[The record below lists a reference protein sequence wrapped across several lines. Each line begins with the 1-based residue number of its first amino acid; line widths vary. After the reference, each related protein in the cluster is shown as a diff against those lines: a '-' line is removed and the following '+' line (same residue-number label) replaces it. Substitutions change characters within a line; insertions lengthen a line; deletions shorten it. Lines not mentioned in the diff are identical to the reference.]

1 MDRAERPIRRQYPPF
16 GEVPAA
22 VPGASELRL
31 EIEGAT
37 ASLTGFACS
46 AFGLSATLRTA
57 ARVPDG
63 VTTVYAFAEHRR
75 VESAVDV
82 WVTPSDSAGERG
94 ARTYAHLRG
103 GGGGTNGTVHSASFD
118 IWFPID
124 VAALSGDL
132 TIEMVWP
139 AHDTAVRTSIA
150 GSSLR
155 EAVDRA
161 DVRFV
166 SM

>member
-1 MDRAERPIRRQYPPF
+1 MDRGERPIRRQYPPF

-22 VPGASELRL
+22 VSGAPELRL
-31 EIEGAT
+31 EVEGAT

-63 VTTVYAFAEHRR
+63 GTTVYAFAEHRR
-75 VESAVDV
+75 VEDAVDV
-82 WVTPSDSAGERG
+82 WVTPSESAAEWG
-94 ARTYAHLRG
+94 ARTYAHLRR
-103 GGGGTNGTVHSASFD
+103 GGGGTNGTVHSASFE

-139 AHDTAVRTSIA
+139 AHETTVRTRID

-155 EAVDRA
+155 QAADRA

-166 SM
+166 SI